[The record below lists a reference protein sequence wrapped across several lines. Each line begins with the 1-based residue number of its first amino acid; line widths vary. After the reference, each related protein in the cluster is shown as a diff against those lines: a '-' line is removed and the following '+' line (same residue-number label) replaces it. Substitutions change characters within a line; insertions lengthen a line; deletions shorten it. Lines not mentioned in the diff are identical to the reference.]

1 MLKPKELEIRLAAK
15 SLGRQSDI
23 MEQIH
28 REERDLLEEWIYATS
43 LFYESIDILELLENT
58 EVQEGEYHQLK
69 ESEDELK
76 QRP

>member
-1 MLKPKELEIRLAAK
+1 MLKHKELEIRLAAK